1 MESADQIKN
10 QDQGKSAVVIY
21 HKNCVDG
28 FGAAWAFHRLKEQDY
43 PGGVTYIP
51 AQYGD
56 IPGETF
62 SIPDEPEDLYILDLS
77 FNEDIL
83 CSLCSL
89 FNKVVLL
96 DHHKTAQ
103 ESLSKLQ
110 AEEFKP
116 INLEI
121 VFDMNRSGAGITW
134 DYLIPKYSY
143 PADARGQRPKLINY
157 IEDRDLWKFD
167 LDFSK
172 EISALIRAQL
182 FTFDRYD
189 WLADVIR
196 SERTRVIELGTN
208 LIQQESLHHES
219 IINECTRKIVI
230 AGESGLVCN
239 CPGFFASEVG
249 NILAIRSSTYGATYY
264 HDSKDSVKFSLRSTG
279 DYDVSRLAKIFG
291 GGGHKNAAGFIL
303 TNPNTYNQDEGI
315 ILWSGETISQSK
327 GLIKTVQDDS

>member
-10 QDQGKSAVVIY
+10 QDQRKSAVVIY

-28 FGAAWAFHRLKEQDY
+28 FGAAWAFHILKEQDY

-56 IPGETF
+56 IPGKTF
-62 SIPDEPEDLYILDLS
+62 SIPDEPEDLYILDFS
-77 FNEDIL
+77 FDEDML

-89 FNKVVLL
+89 FDKVVLL

-110 AEEFKP
+110 ADEFKP

-121 VFDMNRSGAGITW
+121 EFDMNRSGAGITW
-134 DYLIPKYSY
+134 DYFGPPNSRPPLI
-143 PADARGQRPKLINY
+143 DY
-157 IEDRDLWKFD
+157 IEDRDLWKFKLPD
-167 LDFSK
+167 SK
-172 EISALIRAQL
+172 QVSA
-182 FTFDRYD
+182 
-189 WLADVIR
+189 VIR
-196 SERTRVIELGTN
+196 IEPFDFDNYTGLDELLQN
-208 LIQQESLHHES
+208 QHSLIFKVGAALLQQESRYHES

-249 NILAIRSSTYGATYY
+249 NVLALKSQSYGATYY
-264 HDSKDSVKFSLRSTG
+264 HDSNDSVRFSLRSIG
-279 DYDVSRLAKIFG
+279 DYDVSRLAKLFG
-291 GGGHKNAAGFIL
+291 GGGHKNAAGFTL
-303 TNPNTYNQDEGI
+303 SDPLPKESEEGI
-315 ILWSGETISQSK
+315 TLWQGETLSLGIDQV
-327 GLIKTVQDDS
+327 KT